1 MVARLFCYT
10 KPKKMKKIITTT
22 VCLLATIGMAAQGEQ
37 HVFPGDYFY
46 FSATHPEFSVDGIS
60 QLYSSSHSGESERTY
75 TFYDDN
81 FVKLGEWTAQNAIS
95 GKIYRQE
102 FTPEV
107 TGVEFNAWQEGEDY
121 KSIEHNSEG
130 TSTYYD
136 YATGET
142 VYASGPLTIEGA
154 RNYVINL
161 FKIYEEDAEDVEILK
176 EETTADGTFFYYRY
190 LGNNQNYPESWFW
203 LTTNGSL
210 IYVHRKYSYEITP
223 IVSGNYIPGERE
235 EVSEGYS
242 VGPYQLSFY
251 DFDSPSYEDRYLRV
265 TQTLFNDDD
274 KYEYLRPLYSDGLSS
289 IHMFNSWVSID
300 DTEFYLP
307 YIVKEYGGR
316 CSGFQVVNEDGSVLQ
331 TVNFDGSFVGGG
343 SSEDTD
349 LIRIHGKLYLV
360 FSGYVLN
367 EANNTMSEATLVYAL
382 DRKSNQIQKVG
393 EHIGNLNVYPRVADR
408 SDQITVE
415 LNDNGDIREIQVV
428 NANGQTE
435 VRIPVKE
442 GQKSITI
449 PANQLGRGM
458 NVVNAVGRK
467 GHQSHKVVV
476 R

>member
-1 MVARLFCYT
+1 
-10 KPKKMKKIITTT
+10 MKKIITTT

-37 HVFPGDYFY
+37 HFFLGDYFY

-60 QLYSSSHSGESERTY
+60 QLYSSSHSGESEGTY

-102 FTPEV
+102 FTLEV
-107 TGVEFNAWQEGEDY
+107 TGVEY
-121 KSIEHNSEG
+121 
-130 TSTYYD
+130 
-136 YATGET
+136 
-142 VYASGPLTIEGA
+142 
-154 RNYVINL
+154 
-161 FKIYEEDAEDVEILK
+161 
-176 EETTADGTFFYYRY
+176 
-190 LGNNQNYPESWFW
+190 NN
-203 LTTNGSL
+203 G
-210 IYVHRKYSYEITP
+210 EITP

-242 VGPYQLSFY
+242 AGPYKLFFY
-251 DFDSPSYEDRYLRV
+251 DFDSPSYQDRYLRV

-274 KYEYLRPLYSDGLSS
+274 KYEYLRPVYSDGLSS

-343 SSEDTD
+343 SPEDTD

-360 FSGYVLN
+360 FYGDVLD
-367 EANNTMSEATLVYAL
+367 EANNTMNEATLVYAL
-382 DRKSNQIQKVG
+382 DRKSNQIKKVG
-393 EHIGNLNVYPRVADR
+393 EHIGNVNVYPRVADR

>member
-37 HVFPGDYFY
+37 HVFSGDHIYY
-46 FSATHPEFSVDGIS
+46 RATHPEFSVDGMP
-60 QLYSSSHSGESERTY
+60 QLYFEEEGTNGITF

-81 FVKLGEWTAQNAIS
+81 FVEQRQWTAQDATI
-95 GKIYRQE
+95 GKRYEQE
-102 FTPEV
+102 FIPEV
-107 TGVEFNAWQEGEDY
+107 TGVEY
-121 KSIEHNSEG
+121 
-130 TSTYYD
+130 
-136 YATGET
+136 
-142 VYASGPLTIEGA
+142 
-154 RNYVINL
+154 
-161 FKIYEEDAEDVEILK
+161 
-176 EETTADGTFFYYRY
+176 
-190 LGNNQNYPESWFW
+190 NN
-203 LTTNGSL
+203 G
-210 IYVHRKYSYEITP
+210 EITP
-223 IVSGNYIPGERE
+223 ILSGNYIPGEKE
-235 EVSEGYS
+235 EVFYTSGSSRPYS
-242 VGPYQLSFY
+242 LNFN
-251 DFDSPSYEDRYLRV
+251 DFDSPFGNEREFTI

-274 KYEYLRPLYSDGLSS
+274 KYEYLRPVYSDGLSQIS
-289 IHMFNSWVSID
+289 MSYCRVSID
-300 DTEFYLP
+300 DMTFSLP
-307 YIVKEYGGR
+307 CIVKDYGTR
-316 CSGFQVVNEDGSVLQ
+316 PSGFQVVSEDGSVLQ
-331 TVNFDGSFVGGG
+331 TVNFDGSFVGGQY
-343 SSEDTD
+343 DPN
-349 LIRIHGKLYLV
+349 LIRIHGKLYLA
-360 FSGYVLN
+360 FSGDVLD
-367 EANNTMSEATLVYAL
+367 EANNTMSQATLFYAL

-393 EHIGNLNVYPRVADR
+393 EHIGNVNVYPRVADR